1 MDIGDRVRKGQL
13 LAELWV
19 PELVED
25 FHQKEA
31 TVIHDEA
38 LIVQAREMLRA
49 AEANYNWAGARLRL
63 AEASKLKAE
72 ADVIRWKAQYHRDG
86 KLAKKE
92 YVSREGLEITTDQ
105 FQSAEAAKAEAVAA
119 VEAAQA
125 AQAESNAQR
134 AKAVA
139 DLRVAEARLRVAHA
153 DRDHAAA
160 ILSYSRIEAPYEGV
174 ISRRGTDT
182 GTYVQPPASSRT
194 SASSPS
200 PLFEVVRT
208 DLVRIFV
215 DVPESDAPFV
225 RDGGTA
231 QVRVQALWDR
241 EFSGCVVRSSWLL
254 DNQTRTL
261 RTEIDLSNSEG
272 HLRPGMYATARLI
285 VEHPRALTVPS
296 SAVFHQDDQDWVIQ
310 VVRGNAVR
318 TPVKLGLR
326 GGQLSKSCAS
336 RCFPFP
342 WASRRPGR
350 TLPAGS

>member
-1 MDIGDRVRKGQL
+1 LDIGDRVRKGQF

-25 FHQKEA
+25 VHQKEA
-31 TVIHDEA
+31 TVIQDEA
-38 LIVQAREMLRA
+38 LIVQAQEMLRA

-139 DLRVAEARLRVAHA
+139 DLRVAEARLRVADA

-160 ILSYSRIEAPYEGV
+160 ILSYSRIEAPYDGV

-182 GTYVQPPASSRT
+182 GAYVQPPAMLQYKRQLPE
-194 SASSPS
+194 PS
-200 PLFEVVRT
+200 L
-208 DLVRIFV
+208 
-215 DVPESDAPFV
+215 
-225 RDGGTA
+225 
-231 QVRVQALWDR
+231 
-241 EFSGCVVRSSWLL
+241 
-254 DNQTRTL
+254 
-261 RTEIDLSNSEG
+261 
-272 HLRPGMYATARLI
+272 
-285 VEHPRALTVPS
+285 
-296 SAVFHQDDQDWVIQ
+296 
-310 VVRGNAVR
+310 
-318 TPVKLGLR
+318 
-326 GGQLSKSCAS
+326 
-336 RCFPFP
+336 
-342 WASRRPGR
+342 
-350 TLPAGS
+350 